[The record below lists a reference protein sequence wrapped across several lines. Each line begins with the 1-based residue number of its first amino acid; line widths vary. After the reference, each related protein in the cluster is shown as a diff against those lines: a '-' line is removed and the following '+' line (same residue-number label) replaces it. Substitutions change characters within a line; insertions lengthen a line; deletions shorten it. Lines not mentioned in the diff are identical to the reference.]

1 MKKIILHVGS
11 GKTGSTSIQKAL
23 YECKKENDSKLFYPT
38 ILNHKGNQIF
48 RFAFCEISD
57 TPSNIKAKFKNDPQG
72 YSDYQKAIKESFEE
86 NIKGHDDIIVSSEFL
101 FLSNNDEVA
110 TIKAYLTN
118 LGFTEI
124 HVIMY
129 LRDPAKYYLSVAQ
142 QALKNHYK
150 LPSPSGF
157 RYEMLEAI
165 NHWRSINVASFTL
178 KEFDRACLYKGDVIV
193 DFHKYIEQL
202 GYEFE
207 LKLATAKNETMSVE
221 GTVILQD
228 FHRLLELAGL
238 DETEYRAE
246 KIRARTFSNKATKGT
261 KPILHDNIAAYIYK
275 KKYDEVIYIA
285 EEYKVFTSLTEILL
299 LNEDGPANETL
310 SSIELFTDIV
320 SGFNMSAYIELLKK
334 L

>member
-48 RFAFCEISD
+48 RFAFCDISD

-72 YSDYQKAIKESFEE
+72 YTDYQKAIKESFEE

-165 NHWRSINVASFTL
+165 NNWRSINVASFTL
-178 KEFDRACLYKGDVIV
+178 REFDRSCLHKGDVIE
-193 DFHKYIEQL
+193 DFSKSLSEL
-202 GYEFE
+202 G
-207 LKLATAKNETMSVE
+207 LSSSLAISSKSNESMSVE
-221 GTVILQD
+221 GTTVLQE
-228 FHRLLELAGL
+228 FHRLLSISNYSS
-238 DETEYRAE
+238 DIINE
-246 KIRARTFSNKATKGT
+246 KN
-261 KPILHDNIAAYIYK
+261 
-275 KKYDEVIYIA
+275 
-285 EEYKVFTSLTEILL
+285 
-299 LNEDGPANETL
+299 
-310 SSIELFTDIV
+310 
-320 SGFNMSAYIELLKK
+320 
-334 L
+334 